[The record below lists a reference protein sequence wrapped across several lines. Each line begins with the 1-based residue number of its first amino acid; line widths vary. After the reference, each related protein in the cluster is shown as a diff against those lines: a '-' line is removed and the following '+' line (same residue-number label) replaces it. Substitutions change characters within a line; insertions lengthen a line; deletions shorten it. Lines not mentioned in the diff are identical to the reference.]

1 MRFTLIFL
9 SLLGLAT
16 LAVGIGYQNAVSLV
30 QGHGNMWNMLALIA
44 GALLLAFTTLILSR
58 LIYLTAP
65 KRARGE
71 VES

>member
-1 MRFTLIFL
+1 MRFTIIFL

-16 LAVGIGYQNAVSLV
+16 LAVGIAYQNVTSLV
-30 QGHGNMWNMLALIA
+30 QGHGNVWNILAFIA
-44 GALLLAFTTLILSR
+44 SALLLAFTTLILSR

-71 VES
+71 VQS